1 MPSVFKFC
9 VLCLWAWSYVFII
22 RIPHVISDVQ
32 FFHLRECSVFVP
44 SYYLLNISVG
54 KPLSNSNYVA
64 GWLWHRIGMVERIGE
79 GLWGLL
85 RGGLF
90 ALCLWHLNCLDT
102 GVEGGGLVMGSWGT
116 GKGDLSCW
124 PGWINCSTQSKQPP
138 FFLPNFLFD
147 ILLIHLFI
155 TRAIATFFLLWAL
168 DENTHG
174 MSGKKVTYCILH
186 SI

>member
-9 VLCLWAWSYVFII
+9 VLCSWAWSYVFIT
-22 RIPHVISDVQ
+22 RIPHVVIDVQ

-44 SYYLLNISVG
+44 SHYLLNISVG
-54 KPLSNSNYVA
+54 ETTEQFKLCCRLIMTQDWD
-64 GWLWHRIGMVERIGE
+64 GWKDRE

-102 GVEGGGLVMGSWGT
+102 GVEGGGLAMGSWGT

-124 PGWINCSTQSKQPP
+124 PGWINCSTQSKQPSV
-138 FFLPNFLFD
+138 FLPNFLFD
-147 ILLIHLFI
+147 ILLIQLFI
-155 TRAIATFFLLWAL
+155 TRA
-168 DENTHG
+168 E
-174 MSGKKVTYCILH
+174 
-186 SI
+186 